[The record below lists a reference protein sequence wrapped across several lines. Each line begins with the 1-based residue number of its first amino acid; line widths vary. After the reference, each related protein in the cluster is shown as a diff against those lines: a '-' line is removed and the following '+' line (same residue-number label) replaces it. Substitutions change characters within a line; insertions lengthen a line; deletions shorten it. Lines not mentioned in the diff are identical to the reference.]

1 MWCSIPPHLQRLQNT
16 MCVVLNHTPVVRAP
30 HGCAER
36 CTDSR
41 GWCRSKTCDNSAPHL
56 KLQQRQGVEMRP
68 CTVQRTAAAEYL
80 RNPAQCSCSDIIVV
94 QHSLLQH
101 SAAQCCSSDIIVVQ
115 HSLPDSGQ
123 QNPVQF
129 KQELRQTSNDETKN
143 PGQPQNAANETKVPV
158 QVAVSYLSGQA
169 VIARTTNAAVLAV
182 CSPVL

>member
-129 KQELRQTSNDETKN
+129 KHSFAAAQCRTVLQQRYNSSPAQFARQRTTK
-143 PGQPQNAANETKVPV
+143 PRSIQARTAANK
-158 QVAVSYLSGQA
+158 Q
-169 VIARTTNAAVLAV
+169 
-182 CSPVL
+182 